1 MLSCWVSCFSLLGWV
16 LLFWVSYCSC
26 FNTISTQQKL
36 DTQHCILTLD
46 TKCCYDECRVFHCY
60 AEYWYSECRVAP
72 VPTQFMH
79 DKNLTLGIPTHCI
92 SALDTNRC
100 NYSECCVAPAPT
112 KFILFSLFQME
123 VRIINCIA
131 EFSSKVSSFRVMNI
145 DYKTFALVALI
156 YTHTFKIYFS
166 LFTSPKYNGQF
177 KIVNFAENLTE
188 LVSQLSSSTWHLKTS
203 K

>member
-1 MLSCWVSCFSLLGWV
+1 MSHF
-16 LLFWVSYCSC
+16 YCYVDCS
-26 FNTISTQQKL
+26 
-36 DTQHCILTLD
+36 
-46 TKCCYDECRVFHCY
+46 
-60 AEYWYSECRVAP
+60 YSECCVDPAP
-72 VPTQFMH
+72 TLFMH
-79 DKNLTLGIPTHCI
+79 DKNLTFGITTHCI
-92 SALDTNRC
+92 LALDTNRC
-100 NYSECCVAPAPT
+100 NWVSHFYCYVEYSYYECCVAPAPT
-112 KFILFSLFQME
+112 KFVLFSLFQME

-177 KIVNFAENLTE
+177 KIVNLAENLTK
-188 LVSQLSSSTWHLKTS
+188 LVSQLSSLTWHLKAS